1 MRDKPRL
8 ILGIALV
15 LSLGFAVMAAVNY
28 HVSRNALRHAILA
41 AELPLT
47 IDHLYAEIRKELA
60 RPVFVA
66 SMMATDTFLRDW
78 VLEGEREE
86 ERVIRYLTEI
96 QRRHRSTESF
106 FVSERSRKYYDPNGV
121 LKNVRDGT
129 SRDRWYFRLRELP
142 QDFEINLDHDM
153 AHQDALTIF
162 INHRVTDYGGNFLG
176 AAGVGF
182 SVASLNTLMERY
194 QEHYGRGIYFVDL
207 QGVILLTARKP
218 AVEGQNI
225 HDVEGLGALASTIL
239 GSSDGTYEYRRDG
252 TNHLLNVRFLPEL
265 NWYLFVE
272 KEEDAAL
279 SPLRRTLYLNLA
291 VCVVVTTLVLAA
303 VTWTLNRYQE
313 RLEIM
318 ATTDKLTGLTNRQAF
333 EPLMARAL
341 DRARR
346 EGSPVT
352 ALMADIDKFKDVND
366 RWGHLAGDETLRH
379 IAQIF
384 RETLGDGALI
394 CRWGG
399 EEFLVLLPG
408 HDRHQGELRG
418 EALRR
423 AVEER
428 PASFGNDQIVLSV
441 SVGVTPFGAEDSE
454 EKLLGRVDRAL
465 YLAKGAGRNQ
475 VAVLP

>member
-1 MRDKPRL
+1 M
-8 ILGIALV
+8 
-15 LSLGFAVMAAVNY
+15 
-28 HVSRNALRHAILA
+28 
-41 AELPLT
+41 
-47 IDHLYAEIRKELA
+47 
-60 RPVFVA
+60 
-66 SMMATDTFLRDW
+66 
-78 VLEGEREE
+78 
-86 ERVIRYLTEI
+86 
-96 QRRHRSTESF
+96 
-106 FVSERSRKYYDPNGV
+106 
-121 LKNVRDGT
+121 
-129 SRDRWYFRLRELP
+129 
-142 QDFEINLDHDM
+142 
-153 AHQDALTIF
+153 
-162 INHRVTDYGGNFLG
+162 TDYGGNFLG

-207 QGVILLTARKP
+207 RGVILLTARKP

-239 GSSDGTYEYRRDG
+239 GSLDGTYEYRRDG

-408 HDRHQGELRG
+408 HDRHEGELRG

>member
-1 MRDKPRL
+1 M
-8 ILGIALV
+8 
-15 LSLGFAVMAAVNY
+15 
-28 HVSRNALRHAILA
+28 
-41 AELPLT
+41 
-47 IDHLYAEIRKELA
+47 
-60 RPVFVA
+60 
-66 SMMATDTFLRDW
+66 
-78 VLEGEREE
+78 
-86 ERVIRYLTEI
+86 
-96 QRRHRSTESF
+96 
-106 FVSERSRKYYDPNGV
+106 
-121 LKNVRDGT
+121 
-129 SRDRWYFRLRELP
+129 
-142 QDFEINLDHDM
+142 
-153 AHQDALTIF
+153 
-162 INHRVTDYGGNFLG
+162 
-176 AAGVGF
+176 
-182 SVASLNTLMERY
+182 ASLNTLMERY
-194 QEHYGRGIYFVDL
+194 QEYYGRGIYFVDL
-207 QGVILLTARKP
+207 RGVILLTARKP

-239 GSSDGTYEYRRDG
+239 GSLDGTYEYRRDG

-408 HDRHQGELRG
+408 HDRHEGELRG